1 MEEALRATLT
11 PTVVTALIQ
20 PLTSLVAMVA
30 AQEALALLPQEVAA
44 TAATPEAVVVVA
56 AQVTA

>member
-1 MEEALRATLT
+1 
-11 PTVVTALIQ
+11 
-20 PLTSLVAMVA
+20 MVA